1 MGLLTIRTVIM
12 TYPQYLEEASAG
24 ELLDVVSRKNYEKTE
39 DQAKVL
45 RKKKSPG
52 ERPGLILKAF
62 SLW

>member
-1 MGLLTIRTVIM
+1 M
-12 TYPQYLEEASAG
+12 S
-24 ELLDVVSRKNYEKTE
+24 LLDVVSRKNYEKTE